1 MLPRAFLYFISCCML
16 TRNNSLPEKQP
27 KGVISCLPHLPGAC
41 GGLGGDGAGAARLLV
56 SSAGG

>member
-1 MLPRAFLYFISCCML
+1 ML

-27 KGVISCLPHLPGAC
+27 KGVISCLPHLPGAR